1 MSIPPPP
8 DPYRGYAQPAP
19 HPQPPQLQG
28 NPAMGVPNPYAAP
41 PAYPPTNPY
50 SQGPGYTRPDSPA
63 GASIDRV
70 AGILIL
76 LAGLI
81 TGGWRLAATYGFHWT
96 DALFAIMI
104 IVAIGASV
112 AVLTGAGARTPALR
126 ALATVGA
133 GMLLTTTSFE
143 LVSRL
148 ELSFLFEDQ
157 GWLLIPATIAALAAT
172 ITVVLAANSTR
183 APAAPLA
190 QFPAQW
196 QYPTSGSPQPPVNPY
211 PPQNPWPPQ

>member
-1 MSIPPPP
+1 M
-8 DPYRGYAQPAP
+8 
-19 HPQPPQLQG
+19 
-28 NPAMGVPNPYAAP
+28 
-41 PAYPPTNPY
+41 
-50 SQGPGYTRPDSPA
+50 
-63 GASIDRV
+63 